1 MVAIEDS
8 QPAVFWTSEVDINM
22 IRRRLSILKEE
33 VQGNENQPS
42 RGIMWGY
49 WGAGGRYHCLE

>member
-33 VQGNENQPS
+33 VQGNESQPS
-42 RGIMWGY
+42 RGIM
-49 WGAGGRYHCLE
+49 